1 MSETLTSRQRD
12 FLLLN
17 IFVLS
22 QHGYLDRA
30 AIMAEA
36 LYTTGDTSS
45 EVMLARSVL
54 RYLRGDWLSA
64 LTCLEEL
71 DRLDPIERF
80 GSYKLSERQR
90 MRRFLKARCLYELE
104 QPGRA
109 KDAIDVYLRH
119 GNSDGTEAE

>member
-1 MSETLTSRQRD
+1 MTETLTSQQRD

-17 IFVLS
+17 VFVLS

-30 AIMAEA
+30 AILAEA
-36 LYTTGDTSS
+36 LFVAGDSSS
-45 EVMLARSVL
+45 EVMLARAVL

-80 GSYKLSERQR
+80 GAYKLSERQR

-109 KDAIDVYLRH
+109 KDAIEVYLRH
-119 GNSDGTEAE
+119 GSAEGIEPE